1 MNRRD
6 RRRLGKGAA
15 AAGTGGT
22 KAPRGTVSDFLLGLG
37 GVKPVAPAA
46 VPMAAAEAS
55 PLQRTLADA
64 RSKEKLAADIE
75 AQQKIAD
82 LSGDPGAILK
92 LARLQLLLDRRDAAL
107 VSYRRLL
114 ERRPDDPEARH
125 MVGIL
130 SGATPEKV
138 DPAYVAR
145 LFDAF
150 ADTFDDKLTN
160 WLDYQAPQHV
170 AAMAKGMLG
179 EGRIAARAVDLG
191 CGTGL
196 LGPLVKAFVATLDG
210 VDLSPRMLEK
220 ARARQIYDNL
230 HEADAVA
237 FLARHPAAYDVA
249 LAADVLNYI
258 GALDD
263 LFRAARSALLPGG
276 LLVATVEKADG
287 FGFVGTKS
295 GRYAHGEPY
304 VRAMAAEAGLAVR
317 GMETVELRKES
328 NRPVLGLCMALQ
340 A

>member
-15 AAGTGGT
+15 AAGTGGA

-37 GVKPVAPAA
+37 GVKPVSPAA

-75 AQQKIAD
+75 AQQKIAE

-125 MVGIL
+125 MLGIL
-130 SGATPEKV
+130 SGATPEKA

-170 AAMAKGMLG
+170 AAMAKAMLG

-196 LGPLVKAFVATLDG
+196 LGPLVKSFVATLDG

-263 LFRAARSALLPGG
+263 LFHAVRSALRPGG
-276 LLVATVEKADG
+276 LLVATVEKGDG

-295 GRYAHGEPY
+295 GRYAHGESY
-304 VRAMAAEAGLAVR
+304 VRAMAAEAGLAIR
-317 GMETVELRKES
+317 AMETVELRKES
-328 NRPVLGLCMALQ
+328 SRPVLGLCVALE

>member
-6 RRRLGKGAA
+6 RRRLGKSGAIG
-15 AAGTGGT
+15 AGGAG
-22 KAPRGTVSDFLLGLG
+22 KAPGGTVSDFLLGLG

-46 VPMAAAEAS
+46 VPAAAAETS
-55 PLQRTLADA
+55 PLQRSLADA
-64 RSKEKLAADIE
+64 RIKEKLAADIE
-75 AQQKIAD
+75 TQQKIAD
-82 LSGDPGAILK
+82 LSNDAGAVLK

-107 VSYRRLL
+107 ASYRRLL
-114 ERRPDDPEARH
+114 DLRPDDPEARH
-125 MVGIL
+125 MIGIL
-130 SGATPEKV
+130 SGATPETA

-160 WLDYQAPQHV
+160 WLEYQAPQHV
-170 AAMAKGMLG
+170 AAMTRSILG

-196 LGPLVKAFVATLDG
+196 LGPLVKSFVTLLDG

-220 ARARQIYDNL
+220 ARTRKTYESL

-237 FLARHPAAYDVA
+237 FLARHPASYDLA

-263 LFRAARSALLPGG
+263 LFRAVKSALRPGG

-304 VRAMAAEAGLAVR
+304 VRTVAADAGLILRSIEPVA
-317 GMETVELRKES
+317 LRKES
-328 NRPVLGLCMALQ
+328 NRPVAGYCLALQ